1 MRRCRIIAILCCV
14 LGATSPALSAQR
26 HFNATQLPEWKGR
39 AIEPHAMNDLGQV
52 VGVMRGS
59 EGPWHLFLWDRESG
73 LQDLGLVSSESCD
86 INNKG
91 QIVGTMSDPDGRIRA
106 FLREPDGRVEFLGR
120 PGRISM
126 ARAINDSKQVV
137 SQVRAINDS
146 GQVVGRVFG
155 PRAGYHAFIWD
166 RTSGMRELSGPTGVR
181 GGATAV
187 SDTGQVFGYI
197 EYLEG
202 MHRQQRPC
210 YWELAGSSG
219 GAPMETP
226 SGDFFAM
233 NRKGWV
239 VGRHVF
245 AKGGPHVVLWRGS
258 AGMEKLFPYVDENG
272 AFVPSTCMVNDVN
285 QVVCVEEKRSPWAE
299 QVDVNAGSERHC
311 CFWDPVAGRI
321 SLDEYLPAQT
331 REFIVRDLNN
341 RGAILGIA
349 RLADGDHSVPIV
361 LEPTRAAK

>member
-1 MRRCRIIAILCCV
+1 MRRCRIIATVCCLLAV
-14 LGATSPALSAQR
+14 TSPALSAQR
-26 HFNATQLPEWKGR
+26 HFNATQLPEWQGR

-59 EGPWHLFLWDRESG
+59 EGPWRLFLWDRESG
-73 LQDLGLVSSESCD
+73 LQDLGLVSPECCD

-91 QIVGTMSDPDGRIRA
+91 QIVGTMPEAGGEMRV

-120 PGRISM
+120 PGHISQ
-126 ARAINDSKQVV
+126 ARAINDSE
-137 SQVRAINDS
+137 
-146 GQVVGRVFG
+146 QVVGRVFG

-166 RTSGMRELSGPTGVR
+166 RTSGMRELGGPTGVR

-202 MHRQQRPC
+202 IHRQQRPC

-226 SGDFFAM
+226 SRDFFAM

-239 VGRHVF
+239 VGRYVF

-285 QVVCVEEKRSPWAE
+285 QVVFIEEKRSPWAE
-299 QVDVNAGSERHC
+299 QVDVNAASERRC

-349 RLADGDHSVPIV
+349 RLADGDRSVPIV
-361 LEPTRAAK
+361 LEPTHAAN